1 MATDPYRVLGVKPGA
16 TAAEIKRAYRA
27 MAKANH
33 PDSAGEAA
41 LPRFLAIQA
50 AYEQLAPAADRG
62 PGRSRA
68 GPSPAEPWRADPDR
82 ARTSRAGA
90 RSRGG
95 PGARGA
101 TGSGGSAPGATA
113 SRPGA
118 GSRSRPA
125 DGAGGTRS
133 GGTAGDP
140 RGGGASGGRRRSTKK
155 ATFGSTTYD
164 EAHEAADSTWQGAS
178 WYGPSSG
185 EYWTVNPREYADP
198 RKHGPEYQ
206 ARAAERAAR
215 GRRSESE
222 ADATAG
228 TGAGGRGGTGEEA
241 HAAAQ
246 AREAADRAR
255 EQARRTAAARER
267 YERSH
272 AERAATPGAMDPD
285 TTGPSVGASIGAVMP
300 TFDWSRFAR
309 SPYRRLL
316 TAVAAWPPIGIVLA
330 AAIGQATG
338 CAVFAATCTRE
349 GSILPWVAQVIV
361 ILALLAVPV
370 LARAFVG
377 GTIGVVLLAFPA
389 VAVLSAGG
397 ATYDPTYGPASL
409 AAVLAIGWVAGVA
422 VMAVRILRRRS
433 VA

>member
-1 MATDPYRVLGVKPGA
+1 MATDPYRVLGLKPGA
-16 TAAEIKRAYRA
+16 TGAEIKRAYRA

-50 AYEQLAPAADRG
+50 AYEQLAPPGDRG

-68 GPSPAEPWRADPDR
+68 KPSPAEPWRADPDR
-82 ARTSRAGA
+82 ARSTRTGA
-90 RSRGG
+90 RPRGG
-95 PGARGA
+95 PAERGA
-101 TGSGGSAPGATA
+101 AGAGGSAPGASA

-118 GSRSRPA
+118 GPRSGAA
-125 DGAGGTRS
+125 DGAPGGTRS
-133 GGTAGDP
+133 GT
-140 RGGGASGGRRRSTKK
+140 GASGSPHRSPGTGPRRRSAKK

-164 EAHEAADSTWQGAS
+164 EAHEAADATWQGAA

-206 ARAAERAAR
+206 ARAADRAERARRSGAEAEATTG
-215 GRRSESE
+215 GRRRE
-222 ADATAG
+222 ATMGETQAG
-228 TGAGGRGGTGEEA
+228 
-241 HAAAQ
+241 AQ
-246 AREAADRAR
+246 ARAAA
-255 EQARRTAAARER
+255 EQARDQARHAAAAREQF
-267 YERSH
+267 ERSR
-272 AERAATPGAMDPD
+272 AGRAATSGPLDAEATGA
-285 TTGPSVGASIGAVMP
+285 TGASIGTLLP
-300 TFDWSRFAR
+300 TFDWSRLER

-349 GSILPWVAQVIV
+349 GSILPWVGQVIV

-377 GTIGVVLLAFPA
+377 GTIGVALLAFPA

-409 AAVLAIGWVAGVA
+409 AAVLAIGWVAGVGA
-422 VMAVRILRRRS
+422 MTVRIIRRRS